1 MLKAIIPARSG
12 SMRVKNKNIRPFADS
27 NLLTIK
33 IEQLKQIKR
42 LDGIIVNSNDDEIL
56 DIAKSLGVETVK
68 RDAFYASNSVSIND
82 VYVNQAE
89 NCNSDYIMHCTCT
102 NPLLEIKTINE
113 MIDFFFENQDKYKS
127 VNSAHQIKEFMWL
140 DGAPINYK
148 VEKMP
153 RSQDLPD
160 ILGLNFAVN
169 ILSKESLIENR
180 NVISTK
186 PYLYKISD
194 IEAVDVDWEVDFEF
208 AEFLYRKYRMKSNV

>member
-1 MLKAIIPARSG
+1 MLKAIIMARSG

-33 IEQLKQIKR
+33 IEQLKQVKR
-42 LDGIIVNSNDDEIL
+42 LDGIIVNSNDDKIL
-56 DIAKSLGVETVK
+56 DIAKMCDVETVK
-68 RDAFYASNSVSIND
+68 RDEYYASNSVSINE

-89 NCNSDYIMHCTCT
+89 NCDSDYIMHCTCT
-102 NPLLEIKTINE
+102 NPLLEVNTIND
-113 MIDFFFENQDKYKS
+113 MIDFFFEHEKEYKS

-140 DGAPINYK
+140 DGKPINYQ

-169 ILSKESLIENR
+169 VLSKAALIENR
-180 NVISTK
+180 NVISKK

-194 IEAVDVDWEVDFEF
+194 IEAIDVDWEVDFEF
-208 AEFLYRKYRMKSNV
+208 AEFMYKKYRMNNND

>member
-33 IEQLKQIKR
+33 IEQLKQVKR
-42 LDGIIVNSNDDEIL
+42 LDGIIVNSNDEEIL
-56 DIAKSLGVETVK
+56 EIARKCGVETVK
-68 RDAFYASNSVSIND
+68 RDDYYASNSVSIND

-89 NCNSDYIMHCTCT
+89 NCDADYIMHCTCT
-102 NPLLEIKTINE
+102 NPLLGVKTIDE
-113 MIDFFFENQDKYKS
+113 MIDFFFEHEKEYKS

-140 DGAPINYK
+140 DGQPINYK

-169 ILSKESLIENR
+169 ILSKDALIENR

-194 IEAVDVDWEVDFEF
+194 IEAIDVDWEVDFEF
-208 AEFLYRKYRMKSNV
+208 AEFMYKKYRMGVNV